1 MYCIVNIRQSAM
13 HGKSRF
19 SGKTAVRGRDLL
31 AGRGFRGRD
40 FSFLGGMSRLRNRT
54 APKRLVI
61 VVAEVRLAK

>member
-1 MYCIVNIRQSAM
+1 M

-40 FSFLGGMSRLRNRT
+40 FSFLGVC
-54 APKRLVI
+54 LVFEI
-61 VVAEVRLAK
+61 VLLPNDL